1 MKKLILF
8 TVTALTGVLSFAQN
22 TGFDIRTIENI
33 SRHRTTAG
41 IRFYKAISN
50 ASDYVDYSTP
60 VVTFAA
66 GLVSKDKATQQKAIV
81 MLEAQVANAVITQGL
96 KYIINRKR
104 PSEKYPDFIPVVY
117 EKTPSFPSGHTSG
130 AFANATSLSLA
141 FRKWYVVVPAYS
153 WAALMGYSRMYLGVH
168 YPSDV
173 LAGAVLG
180 SGTAWLTYKV
190 NKHWQQTKLQKK
202 LTVQY

>member
-1 MKKLILF
+1 MKKLTLF
-8 TVTALTGVLSFAQN
+8 IITALTGVLSLAQN
-22 TGFDIRTIENI
+22 TGFDIHTIENI
-33 SRHRTTAG
+33 SRHRTTTG

-60 VVTFAA
+60 VITFAA
-66 GLVSKDKATQQKAIV
+66 GLASNDKATQRKAIV
-81 MLEAQVANAVITQGL
+81 MLEAQVANALITQGL
-96 KYIINRKR
+96 KHIINRKR
-104 PSEKYPDFIPVVY
+104 PSEKYPDFVPVVY

-168 YPSDV
+168 FPSDV

-180 SGTAWLTYKV
+180 SSTAWLTYKV
-190 NKHWQQTKLQKK
+190 NKHWQQKKVQKK
-202 LTVQY
+202 ATALY

>member
-1 MKKLILF
+1 MKKLLLF
-8 TVTALTGVLSFAQN
+8 TVIAFTGVLSFAQN

-33 SRHRTTAG
+33 SRRRTTAG
-41 IRFYKAISN
+41 IRFYKAVSN
-50 ASDYVDYSTP
+50 ASDYVDYSTS
-60 VVTFAA
+60 VITFAA
-66 GLVSKDKATQQKAIV
+66 GLVGKDKATQHKAIV

-141 FRKWYVVVPAYS
+141 FRKWYVVIPAYS
-153 WAALMGYSRMYLGVH
+153 WATLMGYSRMYLGVH

-180 SGTAWLTYKV
+180 SSTAWLTYKV
-190 NKHWQQTKLQKK
+190 NKRWQQTKLQKK
-202 LTVQY
+202 LTVLY

>member
-1 MKKLILF
+1 MKKLLLF
-8 TVTALTGVLSFAQN
+8 TVIAFTGVLSFAQN

-33 SRHRTTAG
+33 SWRRTTAG
-41 IRFYKAISN
+41 IRFYKAVSN
-50 ASDYVDYSTP
+50 ASDYVDYSTS
-60 VVTFAA
+60 VITFAA
-66 GLVSKDKATQQKAIV
+66 GLVGKDKATQHKAIV

-141 FRKWYVVVPAYS
+141 FRKWYVVIPAYS
-153 WAALMGYSRMYLGVH
+153 WATLMGYSRMYLGVH

-180 SGTAWLTYKV
+180 SSTAWLTYKV
-190 NKHWQQTKLQKK
+190 NKRWQQTKLQKK
-202 LTVQY
+202 LTVLY